1 MSEVVIHSV
10 YCEVSDQ
17 IVALDGSFCRA
28 CSHHLGEEGAQ
39 HSEVT
44 PEVLRRAG
52 YVTTPPRDGTEA
64 PEAKAEPGVSAR
76 QE

>member
-10 YCEVSDQ
+10 YCEESDQ
-17 IVALDGSFCRA
+17 IVALEGSFCRA
-28 CSHHLGEEGAQ
+28 CSRHLGEEGDR

-52 YVTTPPRDGTEA
+52 DVTTPPWDGAEA
-64 PEAKAEPGVSAR
+64 AEG
-76 QE
+76 